1 MIAKA
6 QRWISYPAILAGL
19 FILWPVVAYMGGQG
33 FTALVGL
40 AALPVLYFAQPKSVP
55 PYALAF
61 IAFILWAMLSTLW
74 SPEGD
79 GLFSGSLSE
88 GSFAISADALRI
100 GLSALAMGAVTFAMR
115 HVSVDAPRSCFVL
128 RTVPAVQA
136 AGVIVTVL
144 AMEPILH
151 VLAPYSDPETEMP
164 QNLMRNANALTLLL
178 PLLLAWLWQGGE
190 KVLRSIAALLVVTLA
205 WAVYTTGSEAAVM
218 ALIGMSAAMLVVWR
232 FQKTG
237 LSALFAFTAGY
248 ILLAPLI
255 MTQIKG
261 VMRIIGIDFPLSSW
275 SRAHAWQAVGDR
287 IQEAPL
293 AGHGLE
299 ASKRWDETFATKP
312 AALEEIVKDTN
323 PDWVWQAYQII
334 PGHPHNM
341 PLQIWAE
348 TGLIGAVLAA
358 GTCLLVSLRLYQVSH
373 IPPIARYAGAGL
385 FGACLIFFSFSY
397 SMWNDAFWSSVALAT
412 AAVLLFGRQT
422 AQS

>member
-1 MIAKA
+1 MIVKA

-19 FILWPVVAYMGGQG
+19 FVLWPVVAYMGGQG

-40 AALPVLYFAQPKSVP
+40 AALPVLYFARPKSVP

-88 GSFAISADALRI
+88 GSFAISADALRVA
-100 GLSALAMGAVTFAMR
+100 LSALAMGAAIFA
-115 HVSVDAPRSCFVL
+115 VQSVDTEAPRSHRIL
-128 RTVPAVQA
+128 HMVPAIQL

-144 AMEPILH
+144 AMDHILNL
-151 VLAPYSDPETEMP
+151 LAPFSDPETEMP
-164 QNLMRNANALTLLL
+164 QNLMRNVNALMLIL
-178 PLLLAWLWQGGE
+178 PLFLAWLWQRQETASRAGA
-190 KVLRSIAALLVVTLA
+190 VLLTLIAG
-205 WAVYTTGSEAAVM
+205 WAAHMTGSEAAVI
-218 ALIGMSAAMLVVWR
+218 ALIGMSGAILVVWR

-237 LSALFAFTAGY
+237 LSALFAFMAGY

-255 MTQIKG
+255 MTHIKAL
-261 VMRIIGIDFPLSSW
+261 MRMTGGDFALSSW

-299 ASKRWDETFATKP
+299 ASKRWNETFATKP
-312 AALEEIVKDTN
+312 AALEEIVRDTN

-348 TGLIGAVLAA
+348 TGLIGAILAA
-358 GTCLLVSLRLYQVSH
+358 GTCLLISLRLYQVSH
-373 IPPIARYAGAGL
+373 IPPITRYAGAGL
-385 FGACLIFFSFSY
+385 FGACLVFFSFSY

-422 AQS
+422 ARS

>member
-1 MIAKA
+1 MIGKA

-40 AALPVLYFAQPKSVP
+40 AALPVLYFARPKSVP

-100 GLSALAMGAVTFAMR
+100 GLSALAMGAVIFA
-115 HVSVDAPRSCFVL
+115 VQNVGTEAPRSYRIL
-128 RTVPAVQA
+128 RMVPAIQL

-144 AMEPILH
+144 AMDHILH
-151 VLAPYSDPETEMP
+151 LLAPFSDPETEMP
-164 QNLMRNANALTLLL
+164 QNLMRNVNALMLLL
-178 PLLLAWLWQGGE
+178 PLFLAWLWQRQETPSRVGA
-190 KVLRSIAALLVVTLA
+190 VLLTLIAA
-205 WAVYTTGSEAAVM
+205 WAAHMTGSEAAVI
-218 ALIGMSAAMLVVWR
+218 ALIGMTGAILVVWR

-237 LSALFAFTAGY
+237 LSALFAFMAGY

-255 MTQIKG
+255 MTQIKAL
-261 VMRIIGIDFPLSSW
+261 MRMTGGDFALSSW
-275 SRAHAWQAVGDR
+275 SRAHAWRAVGDR

-299 ASKRWDETFATKP
+299 ASKRWNETFATKP
-312 AALEEIVKDTN
+312 AALEEIVRDTN

-358 GTCLLVSLRLYQVSH
+358 GTCLLVSFRLYQVNH

-385 FGACLIFFSFSY
+385 FGACLVFFSFSY
-397 SMWNDAFWSSVALAT
+397 SMWNDAFWSSVALAA

-422 AQS
+422 ARS